1 MTREEIRNDIL
12 GLKATSILA
21 ELPTSAGKSR
31 IAIEYINEKS
41 IKGNILIVVPR
52 LILFDNWKDEFVK
65 WGYQDTLK
73 QVTFTTYVSLPKHAG
88 SNYNLIIYDEC
99 HHLSER
105 ARDAANEIISD
116 YKILLSATVTRPLKK
131 EIKLLFPGI
140 ECYKISLKE
149 AIDENILPDP
159 KVYLVPLQLDEK
171 TIDQF
176 FITGPKKVKN
186 PTIVPFSSRFQ
197 AKRDKTHAY
206 KVICTQ
212 AQYYEEASSMV
223 DFYKRQYFRTNNQII
238 YFRWQKAAKDRLMW
252 LSSLK
257 NDVTKKILSSL
268 KDKRTLTFCNS
279 IEQTEILGK
288 YCINSKNDSS
298 SKYLEEFNKG
308 KINHITS
315 CNMLNEGCNLVNC
328 QVGIFVSINSSEIMT
343 TQKNGRLLRHSEP
356 IIFII
361 YYKNTREDELVQE
374 MINNY
379 NPELITVV
387 ENLEQLNEINN

>member
-1 MTREEIRNDIL
+1 MTRDEIRDDIL
-12 GLKATSILA
+12 KLNAKSILA

-31 IAIEYINEKS
+31 VAIEFINERGL
-41 IKGNILIVVPR
+41 KGNILIVVPR

-65 WGYQDTLK
+65 WGYQDILK
-73 QVTFTTYVSLPKHAG
+73 QVTFTTYISLAKH
-88 SNYNLIIYDEC
+88 SDKHYDLVIYDEC

-105 ARDAANEIISD
+105 AREAID
-116 YKILLSATVTRPLKK
+116 YIDSEYNILLSATVKKSLKK
-131 EIKLLFPGI
+131 EIKILFPGI
-140 ECYKISLKE
+140 KCYKVSLKE

-159 KVYLVPLQLDEK
+159 KVYLVPLQLDNK

-176 FITGPKKVKN
+176 FLIGPKKIKN

-197 AKRDKTHAY
+197 AKRDKTHTY
-206 KVICTQ
+206 KVMCTQ
-212 AQYYEEASSMV
+212 AQYYEEMSSMV

-252 LSSLK
+252 LSGLK
-257 NDVTKKILSSL
+257 NDVAKKILSTL
-268 KDKRTLTFCNS
+268 KNKRTLTFCNG

-298 SKYLEEFNKG
+298 LKYLEDFNKG

-315 CNMLNEGCNLVNC
+315 CNMLCEGANLTNC

-343 TQKNGRLLRHSEP
+343 TQKNGRLLRHKEP

-361 YYKNTREDELVQE
+361 YYKDTREEELVQD
-374 MINNY
+374 MLVNY

-387 ENLEQLNEINN
+387 ENLEQLNNGK

>member
-1 MTREEIRNDIL
+1 MTRDEIRNDIL
-12 GLKATSILA
+12 KLNAKSILA

-31 IAIEYINEKS
+31 VAIEFINEKGL
-41 IKGNILIVVPR
+41 KGDILIVVPR

-65 WGYQDTLK
+65 WGYEDTLK
-73 QVTFTTYVSLPKHAG
+73 QVTFTTYISIAKHADKH
-88 SNYNLIIYDEC
+88 YDLVIYDEC

-105 ARDAANEIISD
+105 AREAVD
-116 YKILLSATVTRPLKK
+116 YIDSEYNILLSATVKKSLKK
-131 EIKLLFPGI
+131 EIKILFPGI

-149 AIDENILPDP
+149 AIEEDILPDP
-159 KVYLVPLQLDEK
+159 KVYLVPLQLDNK

-176 FITGPKKVKN
+176 FLIGPKKVKN

-206 KVICTQ
+206 KVMCTQ
-212 AQYYEEASSMV
+212 AQYYEEMSSMV

-238 YFRWQKAAKDRLMW
+238 YFRWQKAAKDRLIW
-252 LSSLK
+252 LSGLK
-257 NDVTKKILSSL
+257 NDVTKKILSTL
-268 KDKRTLTFCNS
+268 KDKRTLTFCNG

-298 SKYLEEFNKG
+298 SKYLDKFNKG

-315 CNMLNEGCNLVNC
+315 CNMLNEGCNLINC

-361 YYKNTREDELVQE
+361 YYKDTREEELVQD
-374 MINNY
+374 MLVNY

-387 ENLEQLNEINN
+387 ENLEQLNEIND

>member
-1 MTREEIRNDIL
+1 MTRDEIRNDIL
-12 GLKATSILA
+12 KLNAKSILA

-31 IAIEYINEKS
+31 VAIEFINEKGL
-41 IKGNILIVVPR
+41 KGNILIVVPR

-65 WGYQDTLK
+65 WGYEDILK
-73 QVTFTTYVSLPKHAG
+73 QVTFTTYISLAKHCDKH
-88 SNYNLIIYDEC
+88 YDLVIFDEC

-105 ARDAANEIISD
+105 AREAVD
-116 YKILLSATVTRPLKK
+116 YIDSEYNILLSATVKKPLKK

-140 ECYKISLKE
+140 ECYKVSLKE

-159 KVYLVPLQLDEK
+159 KVYLVPLQLDNQN
-171 TIDQF
+171 INQF
-176 FITGPKKVKN
+176 FLTGPKKIKN
-186 PTIVPFSSRFQ
+186 PIEVPFSSRFK
-197 AKRDKTHAY
+197 ARKDKIHAY
-206 KVICTQ
+206 KVMCTQ
-212 AQYYEEASSMV
+212 AQYYEDISSMV
-223 DFYKRQYFRTNNQII
+223 DFYKRQYFRSNNQII

-257 NDVTKKILSSL
+257 NDVTKKILSTL
-268 KDKRTLTFCNS
+268 KDKRTLTFCNG

-298 SKYLEEFNKG
+298 LKYLEEFNKG

-315 CNMLNEGCNLVNC
+315 CNMLCEGTNLTNC

-361 YYKNTREDELVQE
+361 YYKDTREEELVQD
-374 MINNY
+374 MLVNY

-387 ENLEQLNEINN
+387 ENLEQLNNGK

>member
-1 MTREEIRNDIL
+1 MTRDEIRNDIL
-12 GLKATSILA
+12 KLNAKSILA

-31 IAIEYINEKS
+31 VAIEFINEKG

-65 WGYQDTLK
+65 WGYKDILK
-73 QVTFTTYVSLPKHAG
+73 QVTFTTYISLAKHCDTH
-88 SNYNLIIYDEC
+88 YDLVIFDEC

-105 ARDAANEIISD
+105 AREAVD
-116 YKILLSATVTRPLKK
+116 YIDSEYNILLSATVKKPLKK

-140 ECYKISLKE
+140 ECYKVSLKE

-159 KVYLVPLQLDEK
+159 KIYLVPLQLDNK
-171 TIDQF
+171 NINQF
-176 FITGPKKVKN
+176 FLIGPKKIKN
-186 PTIVPFSSRFQ
+186 PIEIPFSSRFQ

-206 KVICTQ
+206 KVMCTQ
-212 AQYYEEASSMV
+212 AQYYEEMSSMV

-238 YFRWQKAAKDRLMW
+238 YFKWQKAAKDRLIW
-252 LSSLK
+252 LSGLK
-257 NDVTKKILSSL
+257 NDVTKKILSTL
-268 KDKRTLTFCNS
+268 KDKRTLTFCNG

-288 YCINSKNDSS
+288 YCINSKNDNSAE
-298 SKYLEEFNKG
+298 YLDKFNKK

-315 CNMLNEGCNLVNC
+315 CSMLNEGCNLMEC
-328 QVGIFVSINSSEIMT
+328 QVGIFVSINSSETMVI
-343 TQKNGRLLRHSEP
+343 QRVGRILRHSEP

-361 YYKNTREDELVQE
+361 YYKNTREEELVQD
-374 MINNY
+374 MLVNY

-387 ENLEQLNEINN
+387 ENLEQLNNGK

>member
-1 MTREEIRNDIL
+1 MTRDEIRNDIL
-12 GLKATSILA
+12 KLNAKSILA

-31 IAIEYINEKS
+31 VAIEFINEKG

-73 QVTFTTYVSLPKHAG
+73 QVTFTTYISLAKHG
-88 SNYNLIIYDEC
+88 DKHYDLVIYDEC

-105 ARDAANEIISD
+105 AREAVD
-116 YKILLSATVTRPLKK
+116 YIDSEYNILLSATVKKPLKK

-140 ECYKISLKE
+140 ECYKVSLKE

-159 KVYLVPLQLDEK
+159 KVYLVPLQLDDK
-171 TIDQF
+171 SINQF
-176 FITGPKKVKN
+176 FITGPKKIKN
-186 PTIVPFSSRFQ
+186 PIEVPFSNRFQ
-197 AKRDKTHAY
+197 AKRDKTHTY
-206 KVICTQ
+206 KVMCTQ
-212 AQYYEEASSMV
+212 AQYYEEMSSMV

-252 LSSLK
+252 LSGLK
-257 NDVTKKILSSL
+257 NDVAKKILSTL
-268 KDKRTLTFCNS
+268 KDKRTLTFCNG

-298 SKYLEEFNKG
+298 SEYLEKFNKG

-343 TQKNGRLLRHSEP
+343 TQKNGRLLRHKEP

-361 YYKNTREDELVQE
+361 YYKDTREEELVQD
-374 MINNY
+374 MLVNY

-387 ENLEQLNEINN
+387 ENLEQLNNGK

>member
-1 MTREEIRNDIL
+1 MTRDEIRDDIL
-12 GLKATSILA
+12 KLNAKSILA

-31 IAIEYINEKS
+31 VAIEFINERGL
-41 IKGNILIVVPR
+41 KGNILIVVPR
-52 LILFDNWKDEFVK
+52 LILFNNWKDEFVK
-65 WGYQDTLK
+65 WGYQNTLK
-73 QVTFTTYVSLPKHAG
+73 QVTFTTYISIAKH
-88 SNYNLIIYDEC
+88 SDKHYDLVIYDEC

-105 ARDAANEIISD
+105 AREAVD
-116 YKILLSATVTRPLKK
+116 YIDSEYNILLSATVKKPLKK

-140 ECYKISLKE
+140 ECYKVSLKE

-159 KVYLVPLQLDEK
+159 KVYLVPLQLDNK
-171 TIDQF
+171 NINQIF
-176 FITGPKKVKN
+176 LTGPKKVKN
-186 PTIVPFSSRFQ
+186 PKEVPFSSRFQ

-206 KVICTQ
+206 KVMCTQ
-212 AQYYEEASSMV
+212 AQYYEEMSSMV

-257 NDVTKKILSSL
+257 NDVTKKILSTL
-268 KDKRTLTFCNS
+268 KDKRTLTFCNG

-298 SKYLEEFNKG
+298 SEYLEEFNNG

-361 YYKNTREDELVQE
+361 YYKDTREEELVQD
-374 MINNY
+374 MLVNY

-387 ENLEQLNEINN
+387 ENLEQLNNGK

>member
-1 MTREEIRNDIL
+1 MTRDEIRNDIL
-12 GLKATSILA
+12 KLNAKSILA

-31 IAIEYINEKS
+31 VAIEFINEKGL
-41 IKGNILIVVPR
+41 KGNILIVVPR

-65 WGYQDTLK
+65 WGYEDILK
-73 QVTFTTYVSLPKHAG
+73 QVTFTTYISLAKHCDTH
-88 SNYNLIIYDEC
+88 YDLVIFDEC

-105 ARDAANEIISD
+105 AREAVD
-116 YKILLSATVTRPLKK
+116 YIDSEYNILLSATVKKPLKK

-140 ECYKISLKE
+140 KCYKVSLKE

-159 KVYLVPLQLDEK
+159 KVYLVPLQLDNKEVN
-171 TIDQF
+171 QF
-176 FITGPKKVKN
+176 FLTGPKKIKN
-186 PTIVPFSSRFQ
+186 PIEVPFSSRFQ

-206 KVICTQ
+206 KVMCTQ
-212 AQYYEEASSMV
+212 AQYYEEMSSMV

-252 LSSLK
+252 LSGLK
-257 NDVTKKILSSL
+257 NDVTKKILSTL

-288 YCINSKNDSS
+288 YCINSKNDNSAE
-298 SKYLEEFNKG
+298 YLDKFNKK

-315 CNMLNEGCNLVNC
+315 CSMLNEGCNLIEC
-328 QVGIFVSINSSEIMT
+328 QVGIFVSINSSETMVI
-343 TQKNGRLLRHSEP
+343 QRVGRILRHSEP

-361 YYKNTREDELVQE
+361 YYKDTREEELVQD
-374 MINNY
+374 MLVNY

-387 ENLEQLNEINN
+387 ENLEQLNNGK

>member
-1 MTREEIRNDIL
+1 MTRDEIRNDIL
-12 GLKATSILA
+12 KINAKSILA

-31 IAIEYINEKS
+31 VAIEFINEKGL
-41 IKGNILIVVPR
+41 KGNILIVVPR

-65 WGYQDTLK
+65 WGYEDTLK
-73 QVTFTTYVSLPKHAG
+73 QVTFTTYISLAKHCDIH
-88 SNYNLIIYDEC
+88 YDLVIFDEC

-105 ARDAANEIISD
+105 AREAVD
-116 YKILLSATVTRPLKK
+116 YIDSEYNILLSATVKKPLKK

-140 ECYKISLKE
+140 KCYKVSLKE

-159 KVYLVPLQLDEK
+159 KVYLVPLQLDNKEVN
-171 TIDQF
+171 QF
-176 FITGPKKVKN
+176 FLTGPKKIKN
-186 PTIVPFSSRFQ
+186 PIEVPFSSRFQ

-206 KVICTQ
+206 KVMCTQ
-212 AQYYEEASSMV
+212 AQYYEEMSSMV

-238 YFRWQKAAKDRLMW
+238 YFKWQKAAKDRLMW
-252 LSSLK
+252 LSGLK
-257 NDVTKKILSSL
+257 NDVTKKVLSTL
-268 KDKRTLTFCNS
+268 KDKRTLTFCNG

-298 SKYLEEFNKG
+298 LKYLEEFNKG

-315 CNMLNEGCNLVNC
+315 CNMLCEGTNLTNC

-361 YYKNTREDELVQE
+361 YYKDTREEELVQD
-374 MINNY
+374 MLVNY

-387 ENLEQLNEINN
+387 ENLEQLNNGK

>member
-1 MTREEIRNDIL
+1 MTRDEIRDDIL
-12 GLKATSILA
+12 KLNAKSILA

-31 IAIEYINEKS
+31 VAIEFINEKGL
-41 IKGNILIVVPR
+41 KGNILIVVPR

-65 WGYQDTLK
+65 WGYEDTLK
-73 QVTFTTYVSLPKHAG
+73 QVTFTTYISIAKHCDKH
-88 SNYNLIIYDEC
+88 YDLVIFDEC

-105 ARDAANEIISD
+105 AREAVD
-116 YKILLSATVTRPLKK
+116 YIDSEYNILLSATVKKPLKK

-159 KVYLVPLQLDEK
+159 KVYLVPLQLDNK

-176 FITGPKKVKN
+176 FLTGPKKVKN
-186 PTIVPFSSRFQ
+186 PTIIPFSSRFQ

-206 KVICTQ
+206 KVMCTQ
-212 AQYYEEASSMV
+212 AQYYEEMSSMV

-252 LSSLK
+252 LSGLK
-257 NDVTKKILSSL
+257 NDVTKKILFTL
-268 KDKRTLTFCNS
+268 KDKRTLTFCNG

-298 SKYLEEFNKG
+298 SEYLEKFNKG

-315 CNMLNEGCNLVNC
+315 CNMLNEGISLVDC
-328 QVGIFVSINSSEIMT
+328 QIGIFVSINSSEIMT
-343 TQKNGRLLRHSEP
+343 TQKNGRLLRHSKP

-361 YYKNTREDELVQE
+361 YYKNTREEELVQD
-374 MINNY
+374 MLVNY

-387 ENLEQLNEINN
+387 ENLEQLNEY

>member
-1 MTREEIRNDIL
+1 MTRDEIRNDIL
-12 GLKATSILA
+12 KLNAKSILA

-31 IAIEYINEKS
+31 VAIEFINEKGL
-41 IKGNILIVVPR
+41 KGNILIVVPR

-65 WGYQDTLK
+65 WGYEDILK
-73 QVTFTTYVSLPKHAG
+73 QVTFTTYISLAKHCDKH
-88 SNYNLIIYDEC
+88 YDLVIFDEC

-105 ARDAANEIISD
+105 AREAVD
-116 YKILLSATVTRPLKK
+116 YIDSEYNILLSATVKKPLKK
-131 EIKLLFPGI
+131 EIKLLFHGI
-140 ECYKISLKE
+140 ECYKVSLKE

-159 KVYLVPLQLDEK
+159 KVYLVPLQLDNK
-171 TIDQF
+171 NINQF
-176 FITGPKKVKN
+176 FLTGPKKVKN
-186 PTIVPFSSRFQ
+186 PKEVPFSSRFQ

-206 KVICTQ
+206 KVMCTQ
-212 AQYYEEASSMV
+212 AQYYEEMSSIV

-257 NDVTKKILSSL
+257 NDVTKEILSTL
-268 KDKRTLTFCNS
+268 KDKRTLTFCNG

-298 SKYLEEFNKG
+298 SEYLEEFNNG

-361 YYKNTREDELVQE
+361 YYKDTREEELVQD
-374 MINNY
+374 MLVNY

-387 ENLEQLNEINN
+387 ENLEQLNNGK